1 MKAAEGEQKNM
12 SAPAAEDAALRIGR
26 FSLAVWL
33 VGLLVLGGAL
43 AFAAPR
49 LLPHLFSADW
59 NQDSPAQSAAEPAPE
74 DGADAA
80 PVPGGDA
87 DSDGTGGSG
96 AAASAGAAPEDQTP
110 VQSDRAGSYS
120 GSGNAAIEYQR
131 PAAYNGPFEIVV
143 NSGVDVS
150 VAVDDPGNPEW
161 PVHFLYSSADRAEPA
176 AALLAPARDEF
187 TLTVEAEGAWQLE
200 VGPVPYAELEDGTV
214 SGNGPALVRYEG
226 EEVLAEFTYQGE
238 SNIAVYTWQ
247 ESRRNLVVN
256 KIGSS
261 STRFSWQPYPVTYFL
276 VDTTDGRWSFRV
288 GR

>member
-1 MKAAEGEQKNM
+1 M

-33 VGLLVLGGAL
+33 VGLLILGGAL

-59 NQDSPAQSAAEPAPE
+59 DQGSAAQSAAEPEPA
-74 DGADAA
+74 
-80 PVPGGDA
+80 GGDA
-87 DSDGTGGSG
+87 GAAPFPGDASSGGDGGSG
-96 AAASAGAAPEDQTP
+96 TAASAGPAPEDETP

-120 GSGNAAIEYQR
+120 GSGNAAIDYQR
-131 PAAYNGPFEIVV
+131 PAGYDGPFEIVV

-150 VAVDDPGNPEW
+150 VAVDDPDNPEW

-176 AALLAPARDEF
+176 AGLLAPARDEF
-187 TLTVEAEGAWQLE
+187 TLTIEAEGDWQLE
-200 VGPVPYAELEDGTV
+200 VRPVPYAELEDGTV

-226 EEVLAEFTYQGE
+226 EEVLAEFTYKGE

-256 KIGSS
+256 KIGSN

-288 GR
+288 GH

>member
-1 MKAAEGEQKNM
+1 M

-33 VGLLVLGGAL
+33 VGLLILGGTL

-59 NQDSPAQSAAEPAPE
+59 NQDSAAHSAAEPAAEAGP
-74 DGADAA
+74 GSA
-80 PVPGGDA
+80 PVSGGEGASGDNGDGGAAGGGGAAGSAGSPGAASEGETPVK
-87 DSDGTGGSG
+87 SDG
-96 AAASAGAAPEDQTP
+96 
-110 VQSDRAGSYS
+110 AGSYS
-120 GSGNAAIEYQR
+120 GSRDATIDYQR
-131 PAAYNGPFEIVV
+131 RADYDGPFEVV
-143 NSGVDVS
+143 VTSGVDVS
-150 VAVDDPGNPEW
+150 VAVDDPDNPKW
-161 PVHFLYSSADRAEPA
+161 PVHFLYNSADRNEPA
-176 AALLAPARDEF
+176 TALLAPARDEF
-187 TLTVEAEGAWQLE
+187 TLTIDAEGDWQLE
-200 VGPVPYAELEDGTV
+200 VRPVPYAELEGGTV
-214 SGNGPALVRYEG
+214 SGYGPALVRYEG
-226 EEVLAEFTYQGE
+226 EEVLAEFTYKGE

-276 VDTTDGRWSFRV
+276 VDTTDGQWSFRV

>member
-1 MKAAEGEQKNM
+1 M

-33 VGLLVLGGAL
+33 VGLLILGGAL

-59 NQDSPAQSAAEPAPE
+59 NQDSAAHSAAEPAAEAGP
-74 DGADAA
+74 GSA
-80 PVPGGDA
+80 PVSGGEGA
-87 DSDGTGGSG
+87 SGDGG
-96 AAASAGAAPEDQTP
+96 AAGGGGAAGAAGSAGAAAEGETP

-120 GSGNAAIEYQR
+120 GSGNAAIDYQR
-131 PAAYNGPFEIVV
+131 PAGYNGPFEVVV

-161 PVHFLYSSADRAEPA
+161 PVHFLYNSAERAEPA
-176 AALLAPARDEF
+176 AGLLAPARDEF
-187 TLTVEAEGAWQLE
+187 TLTVEAEGDWQLE
-200 VGPVPYAELEDGTV
+200 VRPVPYAELEDGTV
-214 SGNGPALVRYEG
+214 SGDGPALVRYEG
-226 EEVLAEFTYQGE
+226 EEVLAEFTYTGE
-238 SNIAVYTWQ
+238 SNIAVWTWQ

-276 VDTTDGRWSFRV
+276 VDTTDGQWSFQV

>member
-1 MKAAEGEQKNM
+1 M

-33 VGLLVLGGAL
+33 VGLLILGGAL

-49 LLPHLFSADW
+49 LLPHLFNADW
-59 NQDSPAQSAAEPAPE
+59 NQDSPARSAAEAAE
-74 DGADAA
+74 SDADHA
-80 PVPGGDA
+80 PVPGADA
-87 DSDGTGGSG
+87 DNEGDGGSG
-96 AAASAGAAPEDQTP
+96 AAGSAGAAASPGAAPADETP

-120 GSGNAAIEYQR
+120 GSRNAAIDYQR
-131 PAAYNGPFEIVV
+131 PAGYNGPFEIVV

-150 VAVDDPGNPEW
+150 VAVDDPDNPEW
-161 PVHFLYSSADRAEPA
+161 PVHFLYNSADRAEPA
-176 AALLAPARDEF
+176 AGLLAPARDEF
-187 TLTVEAEGAWQLE
+187 TLTIEAEGDWQLE
-200 VGPVPYAELEDGTV
+200 VRPVPYADLEDGTV
-214 SGNGPALVRYEG
+214 SGDGPALVRYEG
-226 EEVLAEFTYQGE
+226 EEVLAEFTYTGE

-261 STRFSWQPYPVTYFL
+261 STKFSWQPYPVTYFL
-276 VDTTDGRWSFRV
+276 VDTTDGQWSFQV

>member
-1 MKAAEGEQKNM
+1 M

-33 VGLLVLGGAL
+33 VGLLILGGAL

-49 LLPHLFSADW
+49 LLPHLFSPDW
-59 NQDSPAQSAAEPAPE
+59 DRGSTAHSAPEPAAEAGP
-74 DGADAA
+74 DSA
-80 PVPGGDA
+80 PVPGDGNSGGDG
-87 DSDGTGGSG
+87 DSGGGG
-96 AAASAGAAPEDQTP
+96 AAGSAGAAAEGGTP
-110 VQSDRAGSYS
+110 VKSDRAGSYS
-120 GSGNAAIEYQR
+120 GSGNAAIDYQR
-131 PAAYNGPFEIVV
+131 PAGYDGPFEIVV

-176 AALLAPARDEF
+176 AGLLAPARDEF
-187 TLTVEAEGAWQLE
+187 TLTIEAEGDWQLE
-200 VGPVPYAELEDGTV
+200 VRPVPYTELEAGAV
-214 SGNGPALVRYEG
+214 SGDGPALVRYEG
-226 EEVLAEFTYQGE
+226 EEVLAEFTYTGE
-238 SNIAVYTWQ
+238 SNIAVWTWQ

-276 VDTTDGRWSFRV
+276 VDTTDGQWSFQVSR
-288 GR
+288 

>member
-33 VGLLVLGGAL
+33 VGLLVLGVAL

-59 NQDSPAQSAAEPAPE
+59 DQGSPAQSAAEPE
-74 DGADAA
+74 ADDSGSA
-80 PVPGGDA
+80 PVPPGGA
-87 DSDGTGGSG
+87 ENDGDGNSGTAPSTG
-96 AAASAGAAPEDQTP
+96 APPEDQTP

-120 GSGNAAIEYQR
+120 GSRDAAIDYQR
-131 PAAYNGPFEIVV
+131 PAGYDGPFEIVV

-150 VAVDDPGNPEW
+150 VAVDDPDNPEW

-176 AALLAPARDEF
+176 AGLLAPARDEF
-187 TLTVEAEGAWQLE
+187 TLTIEAEGDWQLE
-200 VGPVPYAELEDGTV
+200 VRPVPYAELEGGTV

-226 EEVLAEFTYQGE
+226 EEVLAEFTYKGE